1 MVKDL
6 TVGKPSNV
14 LWHFCLPMFGSIVFQ
29 QLYNIADSLVAG
41 QFIGE
46 NALAA
51 VGNAYEI
58 TLLFLAVSFGCNIGC
73 SVIAA
78 QNYGAKQYGQ
88 MKTAVFTALI
98 AAAALC
104 LTLMLLGFLSLDAL
118 LQWIKTPENVFSDCK
133 AYLRIYILSLPFVF
147 FYNVATGIF
156 TALGDSKTPFYFLAF
171 SSLANIGMDILFVT
185 VFSMGIPGVAWA
197 TLICQGISC
206 MLSILLVLKKIIQI
220 PSERFSIFSANML
233 KKFTVIAVPSM
244 LQQLFISIGNIMIQ
258 GIINPYGSGVMAG
271 YSAAVKLNNLVITSF
286 TTIGNGISNFSAQN
300 MGAGYALRVKQ
311 GYHAGLKMV
320 WLICIPLTLLYFFGG
335 QFLIRLFLESGTATA
350 YETGILFLKILSPF
364 YLIVSTKL
372 ASDGILRGC
381 GKMREFMI
389 STFSDLILR
398 VLLAYL
404 LSQKLGSI
412 GIWLAW
418 PVGWIVGMVLSCFFN
433 KCI

>member
-14 LWHFCLPMFGSIVFQ
+14 LWRFCLPMFGSIVFQ

-147 FYNVATGIF
+147 FYNVTTGY
-156 TALGDSKTPFYFLAF
+156 PFRYWQGKKMPG
-171 SSLANIGMDILFVT
+171 NRT
-185 VFSMGIPGVAWA
+185 VFWNHPA
-197 TLICQGISC
+197 
-206 MLSILLVLKKIIQI
+206 
-220 PSERFSIFSANML
+220 R
-233 KKFTVIAVPSM
+233 
-244 LQQLFISIGNIMIQ
+244 
-258 GIINPYGSGVMAG
+258 
-271 YSAAVKLNNLVITSF
+271 
-286 TTIGNGISNFSAQN
+286 
-300 MGAGYALRVKQ
+300 
-311 GYHAGLKMV
+311 
-320 WLICIPLTLLYFFGG
+320 
-335 QFLIRLFLESGTATA
+335 
-350 YETGILFLKILSPF
+350 
-364 YLIVSTKL
+364 
-372 ASDGILRGC
+372 
-381 GKMREFMI
+381 
-389 STFSDLILR
+389 
-398 VLLAYL
+398 
-404 LSQKLGSI
+404 
-412 GIWLAW
+412 
-418 PVGWIVGMVLSCFFN
+418 
-433 KCI
+433 